1 MANDTHG
8 IRTLAIDIG
17 GSGLKM
23 IVLDGDGHPI
33 TERSRE
39 PTPKKRMPE
48 KVLAVLSTQIAGQ
61 GEFDRVS
68 VGFPGVVVDGVA
80 HKAVN
85 LGPAWDGFNI
95 AKALEDQTGKPVRVA
110 NDADVQG
117 LGVIDGQGV
126 ELVITLGTGIGTA
139 LYVDGHSV
147 PNVEF
152 GHHPF
157 SKDRTYEECLGD
169 AAMKKAGNEK
179 WNQRLKKA
187 IKIWDRVFNYR
198 MLYLGG
204 GNARKIYF
212 RLPRN
217 VQKVPNIVGLLGG
230 IALWRD

>member
-23 IVLDGDGHPI
+23 IVLDGEGHPI

-95 AKALEDQTGKPVRVA
+95 AKALQDQTGKPVRVA

-117 LGVIDGQGV
+117 LGVIGGQGV

-139 LYVDGHSV
+139 LYVDGRSV

-157 SKDRTYEECLGD
+157 SKDRTYEECLGN
-169 AAMKKAGNEK
+169 AAMKKVGNEK

-204 GNARKIYF
+204 GNARKIDF
-212 RLPRN
+212 KLPGN
-217 VQKVPNIVGLLGG
+217 VQKVPNIAGLLGG